1 MCEVRSVGKITM
13 NKPKKVLK
21 KYSGQQGSYVS
32 GRVCGNNNNEQTK
45 KIKYSGQQG
54 SYV

>member
-1 MCEVRSVGKITM
+1 MCEVRSLGKTTM

-32 GRVCGNNNNEQTK
+32 GQVHGKNNNEQTK
-45 KIKYSGQQG
+45 KLKK
-54 SYV
+54 